1 MIQIAGRLYELIHE
15 HKNAWNPEA
24 FKGRYSDV
32 LDRYDYIIGDWGYNQ
47 LRLKGFYKE
56 GHPKA
61 TKESTIA
68 SLVDYINE
76 YCNFG
81 CAYFVLQKAP
91 GSKRPEGEYVPEG
104 ITPDEEGRFVALD
117 REDAAAVTDEV
128 DADGERAARQPE
140 PPIGRMGDW
149 RQNRYGLQRERP
161 TPVPREAQ
169 SGAGRDG
176 QHGKQRDRDRDKQ
189 SGGGNRGNQPGGNR
203 DYQEHRSGA
212 GKPQSHRNGPSRHAQ
227 GQAQG
232 GQQGQRQHGRGPQQG
247 GGLGQQG
254 GRPPRQQQDRQR
266 DSKGD
271 QDRQAQ
277 RQSNGGPQGAGGGG
291 GQSQGQGQGK
301 NRPRPERQE
310 PEA

>member
-1 MIQIAGRLYELIHE
+1 MIQIAGRLYELVHE

-56 GHPKA
+56 GHPKG
-61 TKESTIA
+61 TKDSTIV

-104 ITPDEEGRFVALD
+104 IASDEEGRFVALD

-140 PPIGRMGDW
+140 PPAGRMGDW

-161 TPVPREAQ
+161 VPVLRETQ

-176 QHGKQRDRDRDKQ
+176 QHGKPRDRDRDKQ
-189 SGGGNRGNQPGGNR
+189 SGGG
-203 DYQEHRSGA
+203 
-212 GKPQSHRNGPSRHAQ
+212 
-227 GQAQG
+227 
-232 GQQGQRQHGRGPQQG
+232 
-247 GGLGQQG
+247 
-254 GRPPRQQQDRQR
+254 
-266 DSKGD
+266 
-271 QDRQAQ
+271 
-277 RQSNGGPQGAGGGG
+277 
-291 GQSQGQGQGK
+291 
-301 NRPRPERQE
+301 
-310 PEA
+310 